1 MEGNWRGGPPGG
13 PRWVAVCRAAGW
25 CALVLAGAS
34 TSGIPVAHAAGES
47 KIVGFIG
54 GAGGTQG
61 GQFLEPSDV
70 AVYRGEEADPFDD
83 KVFVSEAAAG
93 RSVRVQ
99 RLDAHGNFELMW
111 GRDVVRAGARGDNG
125 AGFEICR
132 RAVSGAA
139 GCKAGAPSGHAGEL
153 ALPMGLAVSEAT
165 GHVYVVDQDNRRVQQ
180 HHGNGRFIRAWG
192 WGVASGKARLE
203 GCQASCRPGRIG
215 GRGGDANP
223 GQIAAPPRMWSGRAT
238 TSIAVSPSP
247 PHDVF
252 VGDTGNR
259 RVQQFT
265 AAGGFVRAW
274 GWGVAT
280 GGHAFEVCT
289 VASGCRRGRRRGHP
303 FGLVASGWPRYVTV
317 DGHGVVYSA
326 ELRENDRIVRFA
338 TEPPLSGPNAADALL
353 SPLRPGRA
361 LSGGETT
368 GLALDPRSGA
378 LVAVRNPFG
387 PSIVNVVSNPGAG
400 PHTPDRPAPRAQIEE
415 LGYLQSVH
423 GVGVGGQGVVYVPI
437 SRRLDSRDPD
447 GVLSSCVAAGGPR
460 PCHGLAVFAPD
471 QPPAATV
478 TQAAVIPNRRS
489 ATIQAEIG
497 PGGISRYRLQ
507 ASVDGRRWRAIS
519 PSRYATGIAATRLRL
534 STGSLRRGTAYR
546 IRLQVATH
554 DGDRYR
560 WSAAS
565 NALTLV
571 TPALRIGALARVS
584 ENLCRHDRTG
594 ASCQRRTLRTGS
606 KGPLARLSRTVSP

>member
-1 MEGNWRGGPPGG
+1 MEGNWRGGPLGG
-13 PRWVAVCRAAGW
+13 SGWAAVCRAAGW
-25 CALVLAGAS
+25 CALVVVGAG
-34 TSGIPVAHAAGES
+34 TSGIPAAHAAGES
-47 KIVGFIG
+47 RVVGFVG

-70 AVYRGEEADPFDD
+70 AVYRGDEADPFDD

-139 GCKAGAPSGHAGEL
+139 GCKAGVPGAHAGQF

-165 GHVYVVDQDNRRVQQ
+165 GHVYVIDQDNRRVQQ
-180 HHGNGRFIRAWG
+180 YDGDGRFIRAWG
-192 WGVASGKARLE
+192 WGVASSKARLE
-203 GCQASCRPGRIG
+203 ACQASCRPGRVG
-215 GRGGDANP
+215 GREGDANP
-223 GQIAAPPRMWSGRAT
+223 GQIAAPPRIWDGRAS
-238 TSIAVSPSP
+238 TSIAVSPRP
-247 PHDVF
+247 PNDVF

-289 VASGCRRGRRRGHP
+289 ATGGCRGGRRRGRP
-303 FGLVASGWPRYVTV
+303 FGLVVSGWPRYVTV

-338 TEPPLSGPNAADALL
+338 IEPPLSGPNAADALL

-361 LSGGETT
+361 LSDGETT
-368 GLALDPRSGA
+368 GLALDPRSGS

-387 PSIVNVVSNPGAG
+387 PSVVNVVSDPGTG
-400 PHTPDRPAPRAQIEE
+400 PHTPDRPAPRARIHE

-423 GVGVGGQGVVYVPI
+423 GLGIGAHGVVYVPI

-447 GVLSSCVAAGGPR
+447 GILSACAAPGGRR
-460 PCHGLAVFAPD
+460 PCHGLAVLAPD
-471 QPPAATV
+471 RPPTATV
-478 TQAAVIPNRRS
+478 TAAAVIPDGRRAS
-489 ATIQAEIG
+489 VEAEII
-497 PGGISRYRLQ
+497 PGGITRYRLQ
-507 ASVDGRRWRAIS
+507 ASADGRRWRAVS
-519 PSRYATGIAATRLRL
+519 PSRYAAGIAPAPLRL
-534 STGSLRRGTAYR
+534 STAGLRPETAYR
-546 IRLQVATH
+546 IRVQVATR
-554 DGDRYR
+554 GSDRYR
-560 WSAAS
+560 WIAAS
-565 NALTLV
+565 NTWTVA
-571 TPALRIGALARVS
+571 TPALRA
-584 ENLCRHDRTG
+584 H
-594 ASCQRRTLRTGS
+594 ASPR
-606 KGPLARLSRTVSP
+606 